1 MGKNRKLNL
10 FLLFHLIE
18 KTGFTLI
25 ELIMGIIIGII
36 VLLTVGYSLV
46 FSNKVSK
53 NQIIEYN
60 LTREGSFALLFV
72 EKKLRDKNPE
82 DIEIEDDGNKIKINS
97 EGISTYIY
105 QNGKNLVYFDSEKE
119 NVLIKDIVEEVNF
132 EKEKDDLIKTEII
145 LNQDNFLKTFETKTK
160 LRN

>member
-60 LTREGSFALLFV
+60 LTREGSFALLFI
-72 EKKLRDKNPE
+72 EKKLRDKDPE

-105 QNGKNLVYFDSEKE
+105 QNGKNLVYFDGEKE

>member
-1 MGKNRKLNL
+1 
-10 FLLFHLIE
+10 
-18 KTGFTLI
+18 
-25 ELIMGIIIGII
+25 MGIIIGII

-60 LTREGSFALLFV
+60 LTREGSFALLFI

-82 DIEIEDDGNKIKINS
+82 DIEIEDDGKKIIINS

-105 QNGKNLVYFDSEKE
+105 QNGKNLVYFDGEKE
-119 NVLIKDIVEEVNF
+119 NILIKDIVEEVNF
-132 EKEKDDLIKTEII
+132 DFEEEKDDLIKTEII
-145 LNQDNFLKTFETKTK
+145 LNQDNFSKTFETKTK

>member
-1 MGKNRKLNL
+1 
-10 FLLFHLIE
+10 
-18 KTGFTLI
+18 
-25 ELIMGIIIGII
+25 MGIIIGII

-53 NQIIEYN
+53 NQNIEYN
-60 LTREGSFALLFV
+60 LTREGSFALLFI

-82 DIEIEDDGNKIKINS
+82 DIEIEDDGKKIIINS

-105 QNGKNLVYFDSEKE
+105 QNGKNLVYFDGEKE
-119 NVLIKDIVEEVNF
+119 NILIKDIVEEVNF
-132 EKEKDDLIKTEII
+132 EEEKDDLIKTEII
-145 LNQDNFLKTFETKTK
+145 LNQDNFSKTFETKTK

>member
-105 QNGKNLVYFDSEKE
+105 QNGKNLVYFDGEKE

>member
-105 QNGKNLVYFDSEKE
+105 QNGKHLVYFDGEKE

-145 LNQDNFLKTFETKTK
+145 LNQDNFSKTFETKTK

>member
-1 MGKNRKLNL
+1 
-10 FLLFHLIE
+10 
-18 KTGFTLI
+18 
-25 ELIMGIIIGII
+25 MGIIIGII

-53 NQIIEYN
+53 NQNIEYN
-60 LTREGSFALLFV
+60 LTREGSFALLFI

-82 DIEIEDDGNKIKINS
+82 DIEIEDDGNKIIINS

-119 NVLIKDIVEEVNF
+119 NILIKDIVEEVNF

-145 LNQDNFLKTFETKTK
+145 LNQDNFSKTFETKTK

>member
-105 QNGKNLVYFDSEKE
+105 QNGKNLVYFDGEKE
-119 NVLIKDIVEEVNF
+119 NILIKDIVEEVNF
-132 EKEKDDLIKTEII
+132 EEEKDDLIKTEII

>member
-145 LNQDNFLKTFETKTK
+145 LNQDNFLKTFETETK